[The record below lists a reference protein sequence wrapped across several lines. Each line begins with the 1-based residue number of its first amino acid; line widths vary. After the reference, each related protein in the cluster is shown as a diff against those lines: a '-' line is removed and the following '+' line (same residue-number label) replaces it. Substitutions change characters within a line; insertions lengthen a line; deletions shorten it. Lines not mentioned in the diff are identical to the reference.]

1 VRVTGAG
8 QNIDTEDA
16 QYVDPTQDETIRT
29 AHLLEPHD
37 NRFLMSSVALRGA
50 THYGELE
57 ATVSALSH
65 RIDDV
70 VDATGAFTSLGVDSL
85 AVTADELSD
94 DIRILNQDIRLRG
107 VAGRFPWSLG
117 AFFSEVEKTSVSRVR
132 SGQDRVEVYATR
144 RREEIYEYAV
154 YGDVTWPVAAWLD
167 VSAGGRLFL
176 IDTTARINRSEP
188 ILGIADETIGDV
200 RDEGL
205 APRISLSFKPRAG
218 MTVFASASAGYRPGG
233 LNATGRVYST
243 NHAGYSADELWNY
256 EIGAKASLA
265 DDHIRVRAASFVQTW
280 ENVQTDQ
287 LLDNGFAYTGN
298 VGNARNLG
306 FEAEVQLMD
315 VLNSDFAINFT
326 AIDPEIV
333 SPSESLSVTADALP
347 GAPHLMIGGSFSH
360 DWGRI
365 MGYSIRS
372 HLAGQYVGQANTS
385 FTGNAAT
392 QTDDYTVVNV
402 SLQFKRQAWTWDIY
416 ADNVFDAEASTFA
429 YSSLGQTGAS
439 SNVTPLN
446 PIEIGLR
453 LKRDF

>member
-37 NRFLMSSVALRGA
+37 NRFLMSNIALRGA
-50 THYGELE
+50 TPYGELE

-70 VDATGAFTSLGVDSL
+70 VDTTGAFTSLGVGTY
-85 AVTADELSD
+85 AVTSEVLRD
-94 DIRILNQDIRLRG
+94 DIRILNQDIRLHG
-107 VAGRFPWSLG
+107 VAGHFPWSLG
-117 AFFSEVEKTSVSRVR
+117 AFFSEVEKTSKSHVSYDQ
-132 SGQDRVEVYATR
+132 GDTELYATR

-154 YGDVTWPVAAWLD
+154 YGDVTWPVATWLD
-167 VSAGGRLFL
+167 ISAGGRVFL
-176 IDTTARINRSEP
+176 IDTIARIQRSEP
-188 ILGIADETIGDV
+188 LLGIADETRGDV
-200 RDEGL
+200 RDEGI

-218 MTVFASASAGYRPGG
+218 MTLFASVSAGYRPGG

-243 NHAGYSADELWNY
+243 DHACYSADELWNY
-256 EIGAKASLA
+256 EIGVKALLANDHLSL
-265 DDHIRVRAASFVQTW
+265 RAATFAQTW

-287 LLDNGFAYTGN
+287 LIDNGFAYTGN
-298 VGNARNLG
+298 VGDARNLG
-306 FEAEVQLMD
+306 FEAEAQLTD
-315 VLNSDFAINFT
+315 VFQSDFAINFT

-333 SPSESLSVTADALP
+333 SPSAALRVAADALP
-347 GAPHLMIGGSFSH
+347 GAPHLMVGGSFSH
-360 DWGRI
+360 EWGRI

-372 HLAGQYVGQANTS
+372 HLAGQFIGQANTS

-392 QTDDYTVVNV
+392 QTDDYTVVNL
-402 SLQFKRQAWTWDIY
+402 SLQLKKEGWTWDIY
-416 ADNVFDAEASTFA
+416 ANNIFDAEAATFA
-429 YSSLGQTGAS
+429 YSSLGQAGAS
-439 SNVTPLN
+439 SNITRLDPLV
-446 PIEIGLR
+446 IGLR